1 MTMWSR
7 VRSWLRSMMHLSR
20 MESEMDAAAHQIL
33 GILLNVETQLRV
45 HLALPTR
52 EMHHAAQP
60 RPNSAPHRHT
70 SSRVICGMFATTL
83 AITHISAPPWDQ
95 LSSPVAREHST
106 QPERRPSAARPR
118 PRKWPDR

>member
-1 MTMWSR
+1 L
-7 VRSWLRSMMHLSR
+7 LRAL
-20 MESEMDAAAHQIL
+20 DAAKLDARPPQRFIAWHTTSHQIL
-33 GILLNVETQLRV
+33 GECRDVETQLRV
-45 HLALPTR
+45 HLALHTR
-52 EMHHAAQP
+52 AMHHAAQP

-70 SSRVICGMFATTL
+70 SLRVICGMFARTL

-106 QPERRPSAARPR
+106 QPERRPSAARLS